1 MGIQSFVSGL
11 FKKQSN
17 KGIAEPLPAPTAQN
31 LGEEIR
37 LMVNSPRFESA
48 YKTAAPFLF
57 AGLGAWPGYW
67 AFRAMDYHTHRSH
80 IPLEIYIRRVIV
92 KIINLLINILH
103 YLCIPQTYYQAKTV
117 QLFIILAGTYTVFRN
132 HKLLT
137 AQNIDNSQVKGE

>member
-1 MGIQSFVSGL
+1 MGIQNFLSGL

-17 KGIAEPLPAPTAQN
+17 KGIAEPLPAPKAQN

-48 YKTAAPFLF
+48 YNTAAPFLF

-80 IPLEIYIRRVIV
+80 IPLEIYIRR
-92 KIINLLINILH
+92 
-103 YLCIPQTYYQAKTV
+103 TYYQAKTV

-137 AQNIDNSQVKGE
+137 AQNVDNSQPADFKYDFSNLLRQKFDY